1 MKKIFFIL
9 MLFLFSAKSIAQNL
23 ENLKLRDTLYILF
36 DENQKFDDLHLKNE
50 KGPFN
55 EIYIYVFPD
64 EKYLS
69 FDVNLIKEYKISFKK
84 KKSFLN
90 EKKSEIITIDYIHN
104 MDYYK
109 LIKLLSEKK
118 LVIFIIDEKDFKRKR
133 ILLKRAY
140 LLNIVP
146 SVI

>member
-55 EIYIYVFPD
+55 ETYIYVFPD
-64 EKYLS
+64 AKYLS
-69 FDVNLIKEYKISFKK
+69 FDVNLIKKYKISFEK

-118 LVIFIIDEKDFKRKR
+118 LVIFIIDEKDFFWHF
-133 ILLKRAY
+133 
-140 LLNIVP
+140 
-146 SVI
+146 